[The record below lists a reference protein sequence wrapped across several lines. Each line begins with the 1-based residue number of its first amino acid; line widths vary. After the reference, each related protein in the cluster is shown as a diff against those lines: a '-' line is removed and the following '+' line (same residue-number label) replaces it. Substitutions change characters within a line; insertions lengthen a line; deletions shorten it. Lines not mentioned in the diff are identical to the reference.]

1 VGLDIAIDK
10 LPCYRVHGDS
20 TGAVDHAVADDGLG
34 HDPGEGRRGFG
45 REDGGFGSHY
55 GRSVYLE
62 GVQEQYSRGW
72 RVLERRSLHFMAVV
86 SCHARTLHS
95 ES

>member
-1 VGLDIAIDK
+1 MHGRVQYRVGLDIAIDK

-45 REDGGFGSHY
+45 SEDGGFGSHY

-62 GVQEQYSRGW
+62 GVQEQY
-72 RVLERRSLHFMAVV
+72 
-86 SCHARTLHS
+86 
-95 ES
+95 